1 MYLTPI
7 RLLSSLIAIVAVA
20 SIFTTGTAAVIKS
33 VLAQSESSAFTTTI
47 QSPSS
52 GQKFSA
58 IMTGDKEV
66 PPVSTDTTGTIRVQA
81 NSQQQTLDYDLTL
94 TNLNGVVTG
103 AHIHMGRPGFNGPIV
118 ADLNAP
124 GLGGAAAASSSSSS
138 SSSGGGTAMTSNSVS
153 GTIRST
159 DLKGPLEGKQITDLV
174 KLIQEGRAY
183 TNVHT
188 EQNPNGEIRGQL
200 LTSSSSDITST
211 DNTGSTSAS
220 TSQSPSASAS
230 ATAP

>member
-1 MYLTPI
+1 MYLTPRI
-7 RLLSSLIAIVAVA
+7 RLLSLLIAIVAVA

-124 GLGGAAAASSSSSS
+124 GLGGAAAASSSSS
-138 SSSGGGTAMTSNSVS
+138 GGGTAMTSNSVS

-200 LTSSSSDITST
+200 LTSSSDITST

>member
-7 RLLSSLIAIVAVA
+7 RLLSSLIAIVAIA
-20 SIFTTGTAAVIKS
+20 SIFTTGTAAIIKS
-33 VLAQSESSAFTTTI
+33 VLAQSESSATTTI

-58 IMTGDKEV
+58 KMTGDKEV

-124 GLGGAAAASSSSSS
+124 GLGGAAAASSSS

>member
-66 PPVSTDTTGTIRVQA
+66 PPVSTDTTGTIRVVA

-94 TNLNGVVTG
+94 TNLNGVITG
-103 AHIHMGRPGFNGPIV
+103 AHIHMGKPGFNGPIV

-124 GLGGAAAASSSSSS
+124 GLGGAAAASS

-174 KLIQEGRAY
+174 KLIEEGRAY

-200 LTSSSSDITST
+200 LTSSSSDITIT

>member
-138 SSSGGGTAMTSNSVS
+138 SGGGTAMTSNSVS

-200 LTSSSSDITST
+200 LTSSSDITST

>member
-7 RLLSSLIAIVAVA
+7 RLSLIAIVAIA
-20 SIFTTGTAAVIKS
+20 LIFTTGTAATKS
-33 VLAQSESSAFTTTI
+33 VLAQSASSATTTI

-52 GQKFSA
+52 GQEFSA
-58 IMTGDKEV
+58 KMTGDKEV
-66 PPVSTDTTGTIRVQA
+66 PPVSTDTTGTIRVKA

-94 TNLNGVVTG
+94 TNLNGVITG
-103 AHIHMGRPGFNGPIV
+103 AHIHMGKPGFNGPIV

-124 GLGGAAAASSSSSS
+124 GLGGAAAASS

-174 KLIQEGRAY
+174 KLIEEGRAY

-188 EQNPNGEIRGQL
+188 EQNPDGEIRGQL
-200 LTSSSSDITST
+200 AASSSSSDITST
-211 DNTGSTSAS
+211 DNTGSASAS

>member
-7 RLLSSLIAIVAVA
+7 RLSLIAIVAIA
-20 SIFTTGTAAVIKS
+20 LIFTTGTAAIIKS
-33 VLAQSESSAFTTTI
+33 VLAQSASSATTTI
-47 QSPSS
+47 QSPFS
-52 GQKFSA
+52 GQVFSA
-58 IMTGDKEV
+58 KMTGYKEV
-66 PPVSTDTTGTIRVQA
+66 PPVSTDTTGTIRVKA
-81 NSQQQTLDYDLTL
+81 NSQPQTLDYDLTL
-94 TNLNGVVTG
+94 TNLNGVITG
-103 AHIHMGRPGFNGPIV
+103 AHIHMGKPGFNGPIV

-138 SSSGGGTAMTSNSVS
+138 GGGTAMTSNSVS
-153 GTIRST
+153 GTIRFT

-174 KLIQEGRAY
+174 KLIEEGRAY

-188 EQNPNGEIRGQL
+188 EQNPDGEIRGQL
-200 LTSSSSDITST
+200 SPSSSSDITST
-211 DNTGSTSAS
+211 DNTGSASAS

>member
-7 RLLSSLIAIVAVA
+7 RLLSSLIAIVAIA

-66 PPVSTDTTGTIRVQA
+66 PPVSTDTTGTIRVQS

-94 TNLNGVVTG
+94 TNLNGVITG
-103 AHIHMGRPGFNGPIV
+103 AHIHMGKPGVNGPIV

-124 GLGGAAAASSSSSS
+124 GLGGAAAASSSS

-200 LTSSSSDITST
+200 LPSSSDITST

>member
-7 RLLSSLIAIVAVA
+7 RLLSSLIAIVAIA
-20 SIFTTGTAAVIKS
+20 SIFTTGTAAIIKS
-33 VLAQSESSAFTTTI
+33 VLAQSESSATTTI

-103 AHIHMGRPGFNGPIV
+103 AHIHMGRPGLNGPIV

-124 GLGGAAAASSSSSS
+124 GLGGAAAASS

-159 DLKGPLEGKQITDLV
+159 DL
-174 KLIQEGRAY
+174 
-183 TNVHT
+183 
-188 EQNPNGEIRGQL
+188 
-200 LTSSSSDITST
+200 
-211 DNTGSTSAS
+211 
-220 TSQSPSASAS
+220 
-230 ATAP
+230 

>member
-33 VLAQSESSAFTTTI
+33 VLAQSESSATTTI

-58 IMTGDKEV
+58 KMTGDKEV
-66 PPVSTDTTGTIRVQA
+66 PPVSTDTTGTIRVEA

-94 TNLNGVVTG
+94 TNLNGVITG
-103 AHIHMGRPGFNGPIV
+103 AHIHMGKPGVNGPIV

-124 GLGGAAAASSSSSS
+124 GLGGAAAASS

-174 KLIQEGRAY
+174 KLIEEGRAY

-211 DNTGSTSAS
+211 DNTGSASAS

>member
-124 GLGGAAAASSSSSS
+124 GLGGAAAASSSSS
-138 SSSGGGTAMTSNSVS
+138 GGGTAMTSNSVS

-159 DLKGPLEGKQITDLV
+159 DL
-174 KLIQEGRAY
+174 
-183 TNVHT
+183 
-188 EQNPNGEIRGQL
+188 
-200 LTSSSSDITST
+200 
-211 DNTGSTSAS
+211 
-220 TSQSPSASAS
+220 
-230 ATAP
+230 

>member
-1 MYLTPI
+1 MYLTPRI

-124 GLGGAAAASSSSSS
+124 GLGGAAAASSSSS
-138 SSSGGGTAMTSNSVS
+138 GGGTAMTSNSVS

-200 LTSSSSDITST
+200 LTSSSSSDITST